1 MTAATDVLVLDE
13 EDRNELVA
21 RLFDTHQ
28 ERLFRLARRLS
39 SGHDEARDLVQ
50 ETLLRVLRSRAVVP
64 VEHAEQVAW
73 LVTTLVNLA
82 RDRGRRQA
90 VRFRHAAL
98 LPERLP
104 RCPEPGYL
112 AKIAVERALGK
123 LDPRRRAVLVLHS
136 LDDEPVP
143 AIAKLLGIAPVTV
156 RWHLARARRQLA
168 SILASR
174 SEYE

>member
-1 MTAATDVLVLDE
+1 MTAATEVLVLE
-13 EDRNELVA
+13 AEDRNALVA
-21 RLFDTHQ
+21 RLFDAHQ
-28 ERLFRLARRLS
+28 DRLFRLARRLS
-39 SGHDEARDLVQ
+39 PGHDEARDMVQ
-50 ETLLRVLRSRAVVP
+50 DTLLRVLQSRAVVP
-64 VEHAEQVAW
+64 IEHGEQAAW

-90 VRFRHAAL
+90 VRLRHAAL
-98 LPERLP
+98 LPERP
-104 RCPEPGYL
+104 PGYL
-112 AKIAVERALGK
+112 AKIAVERALER

-143 AIAKLLGIAPVTV
+143 TIAKLLGIAPVTV

-174 SEYE
+174 SEHE

>member
-1 MTAATDVLVLDE
+1 MTVATEVLVLE
-13 EDRNELVA
+13 AEDRNALVS
-21 RLFDTHQ
+21 RLFDAHQ
-28 ERLFRLARRLS
+28 DRLFRLARRLS
-39 SGHDEARDLVQ
+39 PGHDEARDLVQ
-50 ETLLRVLRSRAVVP
+50 DALLRVLQSRAVVP
-64 VEHAEQVAW
+64 IEHGEQAAW

-90 VRFRHAAL
+90 VRLRHAAL
-98 LPERLP
+98 SSERP
-104 RCPEPGYL
+104 PGCPEPKYL
-112 AKIAVERALGK
+112 AKIAVERALQR

-143 AIAKLLGIAPVTV
+143 TIAKLLGIAPVTV

-174 SEYE
+174 SEHE